1 MENAKNS
8 FKCGEKCRAIC
19 QKERNDIFYREVNA
33 CITTRVSAMMRT
45 DEETDCNRRRI

>member
-19 QKERNDIFYREVNA
+19 QKERNGFFILSGAVVKKQA
-33 CITTRVSAMMRT
+33 HLL
-45 DEETDCNRRRI
+45 